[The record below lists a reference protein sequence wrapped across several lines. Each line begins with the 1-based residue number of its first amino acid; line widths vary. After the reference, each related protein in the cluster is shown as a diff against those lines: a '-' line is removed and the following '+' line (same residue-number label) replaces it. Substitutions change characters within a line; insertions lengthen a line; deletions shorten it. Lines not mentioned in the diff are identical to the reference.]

1 MALKLTKQDTRVFAG
16 VKGAECLLGISVAK
30 VAAGAPADIVSIT
43 YNGITTN
50 AAPFKFK
57 VASGDHGL
65 VVVYVSTPGTRVTIE
80 EVDTASATNKQPL
93 AHPFFDPSNPSV
105 VILIQGS

>member
-50 AAPFKFK
+50 AAP
-57 VASGDHGL
+57 S
-65 VVVYVSTPGTRVTIE
+65 RVFSSRKLTSI
-80 EVDTASATNKQPL
+80 SQR
-93 AHPFFDPSNPSV
+93 
-105 VILIQGS
+105 